1 MSRKKLTVLNETT
14 QSFTGAYC
22 VPDAHGHCATC
33 SDEALPAKVLEIHEM
48 EEIALV
54 DLDGKT
60 IEVDVSLMEEVFFG
74 QVLLVHGGVAVGSLS
89 EEGQS

>member
-1 MSRKKLTVLNETT
+1 MSRKQLTVLNEPT

-33 SDEALPAKVLEIHEM
+33 SDEALPARVLEIRELEGM
-48 EEIALV
+48 AIV
-54 DLDGKT
+54 DLAGKT
-60 IEVDVSLMEEVFFG
+60 IEVDISLMEEVFFG